1 MHALNSAISLG
12 LHDSKCNYMCE
23 TYQKDDLTS
32 MDWKG
37 SPCETS
43 TTGQTWHG
51 LEGKAI
57 SSHHLMTLATGFD
70 RSYSFLHLLHL
81 VI

>member
-1 MHALNSAISLG
+1 
-12 LHDSKCNYMCE
+12 
-23 TYQKDDLTS
+23 

-43 TTGQTWHG
+43 TTDQTWPG

-57 SSHHLMTLATGFD
+57 SYNHLMTLAPSFD
-70 RSYSFLHLLHL
+70 RSYSFLHLPHL